1 MSNFD
6 DFIDSAKQKF
16 AIGSMVLLT
25 IFTIINAAIVTFNQN
40 YNGFVIVFVI
50 VSSALV
56 LALGIIIYLIRRHR
70 RLQCPITHKTVIN
83 VIRREGYYPK
93 QDNSG
98 QISFEVNN
106 DETYLTWFDSSRFAL
121 IYGFKLA
128 GDEQQIRDVVL
139 QANQNIAMAKI
150 YAYTDEEETGTLVIQ
165 IICDAFC
172 NSESELQKKFGLY
185 MRVIQ
190 GAISVFINEWNS
202 TQNQIIKSERRDHIY
217 YPEFRWLPTLL
228 EEVRLGN
235 LQPGALT
242 DEEFLLSII
251 KEHLV
256 NTDDI
261 KEWDSFKIYRVDNI
275 NIYKLIIYK
284 FPEPKIVPEA
294 KYGAVLM
301 NSKTYEI
308 DYYTME
314 MTFNNRWVYGKMTPE
329 CHSNY
334 GEFDTP
340 DLDKFVEWIFTK
352 DKQVVAYYDYTK
364 ENKPVA

>member
-139 QANQNIAMAKI
+139 QANQNIAMQRF
-150 YAYTDEEETGTLVIQ
+150 TLT
-165 IICDAFC
+165 
-172 NSESELQKKFGLY
+172 LMRKK
-185 MRVIQ
+185 
-190 GAISVFINEWNS
+190 
-202 TQNQIIKSERRDHIY
+202 
-217 YPEFRWLPTLL
+217 
-228 EEVRLGN
+228 
-235 LQPGALT
+235 
-242 DEEFLLSII
+242 
-251 KEHLV
+251 LV
-256 NTDDI
+256 
-261 KEWDSFKIYRVDNI
+261 
-275 NIYKLIIYK
+275 
-284 FPEPKIVPEA
+284 
-294 KYGAVLM
+294 
-301 NSKTYEI
+301 
-308 DYYTME
+308 
-314 MTFNNRWVYGKMTPE
+314 
-329 CHSNY
+329 H
-334 GEFDTP
+334 
-340 DLDKFVEWIFTK
+340 
-352 DKQVVAYYDYTK
+352 
-364 ENKPVA
+364 